1 MLRNAIEIKR
11 AENYMIDITLR
22 NAAGFIPKNITR
34 DQAKDTGMAMVLIC
48 LLIGYFGHKQS
59 FIGAAML
66 LLLVD
71 MTWPSLYRPVG
82 RLWFGL
88 SHVLGTV
95 MSKVVL
101 SILFFILVT
110 PIGLVRR
117 LLGSDALQLKQWK
130 KDQSSVFKVRN
141 HTFTAQDIQHPY

>member
-1 MLRNAIEIKR
+1 
-11 AENYMIDITLR
+11 MIDITLR
-22 NAAGFIPKNITR
+22 NAAGFIPKQITR

-59 FIGAAML
+59 CIGAAML
-66 LLLVD
+66 LLLVA
-71 MTWPSLYRPVG
+71 MTWPSLYKPVG
-82 RLWFGL
+82 KLWFGL

-117 LLGSDALQLKQWK
+117 FLGSDALLLKKWK
-130 KDQSSVFKVRN
+130 KDQASVFKVRN
-141 HTFTAQDIQHPY
+141 HTFTAKDIQHPY